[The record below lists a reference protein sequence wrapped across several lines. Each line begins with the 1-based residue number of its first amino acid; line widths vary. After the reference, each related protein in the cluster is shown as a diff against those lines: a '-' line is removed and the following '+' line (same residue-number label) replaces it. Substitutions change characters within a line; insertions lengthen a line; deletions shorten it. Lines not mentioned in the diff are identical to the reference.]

1 MSTVYVLGNPPYI
14 YVPNQYG
21 QPNAGG
27 FFRTLDTVT
36 GAPKAVY
43 VDQAGEFPAPNPVPL
58 GLNGITET
66 PIYFQVTTGED
77 LYTLDILDANG
88 NLLYSIPN
96 YPDET
101 SGGGDIIV
109 NNNVVNYAR
118 NEQFAFWNFGISF
131 DNTTLPIGTTQ
142 IADDWY
148 YTRSNTDAT
157 ITIQQYNFAAGAN
170 LFPFSPTSALQFIV
184 TISAP
189 DSTSYISQFY
199 ESVQTLTNQVAT
211 YSFYAMTTNV
221 GGSAPLNLIL
231 IQNFGTGGSSP
242 IVTVIDTYT
251 VTDTA
256 TQFSS
261 TFTLPDIGGNTIGT
275 GSNIQFII
283 QSDTD
288 VIQNIVIGNAAF
300 QSGTGSGT
308 AYPYISENEQYVKI
322 LPDILLGNEP
332 STGTDIIG
340 VGSLLNPPIPN
351 ETLTEYLGYTNA
363 LSNSNEFLIGWFFPT
378 NPNQFGAVIS
388 SVNNG
393 QYVADQTIVV
403 SDGNGV
409 VSKDSFIGNE
419 LSLTIV
425 IPNTKFGIFQIIE
438 SASSL
443 VINSSN
449 VSLGAQLSITSGTTT
464 FKMAIIGWS
473 GITGMETKQCV
484 AAWNAPGTDPSLAT
498 NWSYAS
504 TIQSFTVT
512 SPSLVITSLNNQI
525 PSAYITYGVL
535 IWNDSADMLT
545 GTSIDFLQASLSFG
559 LIARDNNGQDF
570 GNVLRQ
576 CQRYYYRTY
585 DWQIEQAVGAIT
597 GNGQNAISIPNM
609 IDSTGN
615 NGFIYPISI
624 PSGFNANVVLSQ
636 FNGWVTFIQTMYRAP
651 TVSIYDPE
659 TGAAG
664 FGSAFIPETS
674 MTLVGPTLNIPIT
687 ENGSSETGFNLYS
700 TYTSVAYIASAGGM
714 FNSYPIVYYHYVA
727 DATLGV

>member
-1 MSTVYVLGNPPYI
+1 
-14 YVPNQYG
+14 VPNQYG

-43 VDQAGEFPAPNPVPL
+43 VDQAGQFPAPNPVPL

-118 NEQFAFWNFGISF
+118 NEQFAFWNFGTSF

-211 YSFYAMTTNV
+211 FSFYAMTTNV

-283 QSDTD
+283 QPDTD
-288 VIQNIVIGNAAF
+288 VIQNIVIGDIAF

-332 STGTDIIG
+332 ATGTDIIG
-340 VGSLLNPPIPN
+340 VGSLLNPPMPN
-351 ETLTEYLGYTNA
+351 ETLTEYLSTLSE
-363 LSNSNEFLIGWFFPT
+363 LSNTTEFLIGWQFPL

-388 SVNNG
+388 SVNNA
-393 QYVADQTIVV
+393 QYIADQTILV

-409 VSKDSFIGNE
+409 VSKDSFI
-419 LSLTIV
+419 SQALTVEVLIA
-425 IPNTKFGIFQIIE
+425 NTKFGFFQIIE
-438 SASSL
+438 GPSSK
-443 VINSSN
+443 VINGSN
-449 VSLGAQLSITSGTTT
+449 MSLGALLNLSSGSAT
-464 FKMAIIGWS
+464 FKMAILGWS
-473 GITGMETKQCV
+473 GVEGMETKSCV
-484 AAWNAPGTDPSLAT
+484 AAWNAAGTNPSLAT
-498 NWSYAS
+498 NWNYAS
-504 TIQSFTVT
+504 SVQIFTVDT
-512 SPSLVITSLNNQI
+512 ASTYATLNNQI
-525 PSAYITYGVL
+525 PSGYVTYAVL
-535 IWNDSADMLT
+535 VWNDSADLPAT
-545 GTSIDFLQASLSFG
+545 TQVNFESASLTAG
-559 LIARDNNGQDF
+559 LVAKLNNSNDF
-570 GNVLRQ
+570 GTVLLQ

-585 DWQIEQAVGAIT
+585 DWQTEQAAGAIT
-597 GNGQNAISIPNM
+597 GNGQNAISIPSM
-609 IDSTGN
+609 VDSVGN
-615 NGFIYPISI
+615 SGSIFPISI
-624 PSGFNANVVLSQ
+624 TPTFTANVVFSQ
-636 FNGWVTFIQTMYRAP
+636 YNGWVPFIETMYRAP
-651 TVSIYDPE
+651 TVSIYEPV
-659 TGAAG
+659 TGASG
-664 FGSAFIPETS
+664 FGSAYISETN
-674 MTLVGPTLNIPIT
+674 MTLVGPTLNVPMV
-687 ENGSSETGFNLYS
+687 ENGSSETGFNILT
-700 TYTSVAYIASAGGM
+700 TYTDVQYTAGVAGGT
-714 FNSYPIVYYHYVA
+714 FNSYPIVYFHYIA